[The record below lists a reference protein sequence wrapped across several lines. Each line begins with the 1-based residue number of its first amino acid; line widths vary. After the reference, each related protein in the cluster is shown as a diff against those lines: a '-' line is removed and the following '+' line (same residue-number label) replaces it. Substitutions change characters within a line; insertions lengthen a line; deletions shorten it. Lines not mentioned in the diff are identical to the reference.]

1 MRLYINDVEQDTAIN
16 TTNTSPIDFSSYRNI
31 MVGTNSN
38 QSSVGTGDLDGQIA
52 EVRVYKRRLSV
63 GEISQNFNA
72 TRSKYGV

>member
-1 MRLYINDVEQDTAIN
+1 
-16 TTNTSPIDFSSYRNI
+16 

-38 QSSVGTGDLDGQIA
+38 QSSVSPGDLDGQIA